1 MANFKYTGQFYVSKS
16 GSNGNAGTDPD
27 LPKLNIKDA
36 IDTAVPF
43 DEIVVGS
50 GIYVIDETIDSR
62 HNKLIAD
69 GLVILDGEGLN
80 IGFESFNGE
89 LLFEGV
95 AFINFVTPIDK
106 QLPAPL
112 GLKDVIIFG
121 GNVIADTYS
130 DFDSRTLL
138 QNCRFVNCNN
148 IDLNRFDPK
157 HGILSC
163 IFITCNLKTRVPV
176 KNSYFKDCSIE
187 IYNDTNPNISLDNF
201 SHCYFDNCTF
211 IYQGVTY
218 ESLALLRTSVPTIF
232 NNSYEGSGGLL
243 SKPGGLLNRL
253 EDEINS
259 FDFTVSGAS
268 QLLGTGLNGANIGG
282 VRRGLPQTRFS
293 DSIQNGNLVNI
304 VFNGNVFQIQGSNT
318 TGSITTDIIDFG
330 LTVNSPRLT
339 LKGLVNFLDNVP
351 DSDNTLSN
359 PNNLDVEAR
368 YAVLGEDINSKLW
381 KAFLLNERILLD
393 TNGKSN
399 GETGFNWDDTLTQP
413 MKEIQLRITLRQNY
427 NPA

>member
-1 MANFKYTGQFYVSKS
+1 MANFKYTGQMYVSKS
-16 GSNGNAGTDPD
+16 GSNGNAGSDPD
-27 LPKLNIKDA
+27 FPKLNIKDA
-36 IDTAVPF
+36 IDAAALGTQV
-43 DEIVVGS
+43 IVGS
-50 GIYVIDETIDSR
+50 GIYVINETILSQD
-62 HNKLIAD
+62 NNLKAD
-69 GLVILDGEGLN
+69 GLVILDGQGLN
-80 IGFESFNGE
+80 LGFKSSNQN
-89 LLFEGV
+89 LKLEGV
-95 AFINFVTPIDK
+95 ALINFVTPLDK
-106 QLPAPL
+106 EGERDLE
-112 GLKDVIIFG
+112 LKDVIIFG
-121 GNVIADTYS
+121 GNVLAELYRANI
-130 DFDSRTLL
+130 TLL

-148 IDLNRFDPK
+148 IDINRFGVAN
-157 HGILSC
+157 GILNC

-187 IYNDTNPNISLDNF
+187 IYNDTNPDISLDNF

-243 SKPGGLLNRL
+243 NRL
-253 EDEINS
+253 NGEINS

-330 LTVNSPRLT
+330 LTVRSPRLT

-368 YAVLGEDINSKLW
+368 YAVLGEDITSKLW
-381 KAFLLNERILLD
+381 KAFLLNESILLD
-393 TNGKSN
+393 TDGKSN

-427 NPA
+427 NAG

>member
-1 MANFKYTGQFYVSKS
+1 MANFKYTGDMYVSKS

-27 LPKLNIKDA
+27 FPKLKIKDA
-36 IDTAVPF
+36 IDAAVQL
-43 DEIVVGS
+43 DEVIVGS

-62 HNKLIAD
+62 DKNLKAD

-80 IGFESFNGE
+80 IGFTSSNQK
-89 LLFEGV
+89 LRLEGV
-95 AFINFVTPIDK
+95 ALINFVTPIDK
-106 QLPAPL
+106 QLSNTL
-112 GLKDVIIFG
+112 ELKDVIIFG
-121 GNVIADTYS
+121 GNVLADQYYEYPV
-130 DFDSRTLL
+130 LL

-148 IDLNRFDPK
+148 IDMNRFHPFK
-157 HGILSC
+157 ENGIFSC

-218 ESLALLRTSVPTIF
+218 ESLSLLRTSVPTIF

-243 SKPGGLLNRL
+243 NRL
-253 EDEINS
+253 NGEINS

-293 DSIQNGNLVNI
+293 GSIQNGNLVNI

-368 YAVLGEDINSKLW
+368 YAVIGEDITSKLW
-381 KAFLLNERILLD
+381 KAFRLNERILLD

>member
-1 MANFKYTGQFYVSKS
+1 MANFKYTGQMYVSKS

-36 IDTAVPF
+36 IDAAGNGDQV
-43 DEIVVGS
+43 IVGS
-50 GIYVIDETIDSR
+50 GIYVIDETVLILGE
-62 HNKLIAD
+62 KLKAD

-80 IGFESFNGE
+80 IGLRATNQPIR
-89 LLFEGV
+89 LEGV
-95 AFINFVTPIDK
+95 ALINFVTPIDK
-106 QLPAPL
+106 YLERTLA
-112 GLKDVIIFG
+112 LKDVIIFG
-121 GNVIADTYS
+121 GNVLADIYR
-130 DFDSRTLL
+130 DSETLL

-148 IDLNRFDPK
+148 IDINRFHPEN
-157 HGILSC
+157 GILNC

-218 ESLALLRTSVPTIF
+218 GSLALLRTSVPTIF

-243 SKPGGLLNRL
+243 NRL
-253 EDEINS
+253 IGEINS

-330 LTVNSPRLT
+330 LTVKSPRLT
-339 LKGLVNFLDNVP
+339 VKGLVNFLENVP
-351 DSDNTLSN
+351 DFDNTLSN

-368 YAVLGEDINSKLW
+368 YAVIGEDITSKLW
-381 KAFLLNERILLD
+381 KAFRLNERVLLD

-427 NPA
+427 NAG

>member
-1 MANFKYTGQFYVSKS
+1 MANFKYTGQIYVSKS

-36 IDTAVPF
+36 IDTVPQNTQV
-43 DEIVVGS
+43 VVGS
-50 GIYVIDETIDSR
+50 GIYVIDETITSKDK
-62 HNKLIAD
+62 NLKAD

-80 IGFESFNGE
+80 IGFTSGNQK
-89 LLFEGV
+89 LRLEGV
-95 AFINFVTPIDK
+95 ALINFLTPIDK
-106 QLPAPL
+106 DLERTL
-112 GLKDVIIFG
+112 ELRDVIVFG
-121 GNVIADTYS
+121 GNVLAELYRVAGAI
-130 DFDSRTLL
+130 L

-148 IDLNRFDPK
+148 IDINRFDAEN
-157 HGILSC
+157 GILNC

-218 ESLALLRTSVPTIF
+218 GSLALLRASVPTIF
-232 NNSYEGSGGLL
+232 NNSDEGSGGLL
-243 SKPGGLLNRL
+243 NRL
-253 EDEINS
+253 KGEINS

-330 LTVNSPRLT
+330 LTVTSPRIT
-339 LKGLVNFLDNVP
+339 LKGLVNFLENVP

-359 PNNLDVEAR
+359 PNHLDVEAR
-368 YAVLGEDINSKLW
+368 YAVIGEDITSKLW

-399 GETGFNWDDTLTQP
+399 GETGFDWDDTLTQP

-427 NPA
+427 NAG

>member
-1 MANFKYTGQFYVSKS
+1 MANFKYTGQIYVSKS

-36 IDTAVPF
+36 IDAAAGGTQV
-43 DEIVVGS
+43 IVGS
-50 GIYVIDETIDSR
+50 GIYVIDETISISG
-62 HNKLIAD
+62 NKTLKAD

-80 IGFESFNGE
+80 IGFTSGNSP
-89 LLFEGV
+89 LRLEGV
-95 AFINFVTPIDK
+95 ALINFVTPIDK
-106 QLPAPL
+106 QFERIFE
-112 GLKDVIIFG
+112 LKDVIVFG
-121 GNVIADTYS
+121 GNVLAETYRV
-130 DFDSRTLL
+130 DSTLL

-148 IDLNRFDPK
+148 IDINRFGEAN
-157 HGILSC
+157 GILNC

-187 IYNDTNPNISLDNF
+187 IYNDTNPDISLDNF
-201 SHCYFDNCTF
+201 SNCYFDNCTF

-243 SKPGGLLNRL
+243 NRL
-253 EDEINS
+253 NGEINS

-330 LTVNSPRLT
+330 LTVKSPRLT
-339 LKGLVNFLDNVP
+339 VKGLVNFLDNVP

-368 YAVLGEDINSKLW
+368 YAVLGEDITSKLW

-427 NPA
+427 NAG

>member
-1 MANFKYTGQFYVSKS
+1 MANFKYTGQMYVSKS

-62 HNKLIAD
+62 QNNLKAD

-89 LLFEGV
+89 LLLEGV
-95 AFINFVTPIDK
+95 ALINFVTPIDK
-106 QLPAPL
+106 ELERDL
-112 GLKDVIIFG
+112 ELKDVIVFG
-121 GNVIADTYS
+121 GNVLAELYR
-130 DFDSRTLL
+130 FHGAVL

-148 IDLNRFDPK
+148 IDINRSNESN
-157 HGILSC
+157 GILNC

-218 ESLALLRTSVPTIF
+218 QSLALLRTSVPTIF
-232 NNSYEGSGGLL
+232 NNSYEGSVGLL

-293 DSIQNGNLVNI
+293 NSIQNGNLVNI

-330 LTVNSPRLT
+330 LTVKSPRLT
-339 LKGLVNFLDNVP
+339 VKGLVNFLENVP
-351 DSDNTLSN
+351 DFDNTLSN

-368 YAVLGEDINSKLW
+368 YAVIGEDITSKLW

-393 TNGKSN
+393 TAGKST